1 MATSPPASAAASPA
15 PAAPASPSPS
25 PGSGSGAAPS
35 SAPRSEADFLAGA
48 PAAVDSLFERVDD
61 GSEAGESEDSGER
74 APASP
79 DAIFD
84 EIEQVLPDDV
94 REQFKQRLG
103 ALKTEAGRVKALA
116 EERRALA
123 TTSKHNGEAGQA
135 WMQLFGLALQQM
147 RAANIDTSQLEQY
160 AGGQGAAGGGE
171 GAGFDPGAGQDL
183 PAGDFDYV
191 ASAREAISEGLGD
204 TYWGQYNAA
213 RDEAESQ
220 LQVAQDLVEA
230 QHPSGEAALKAA
242 RERLRQIEQ
251 IHSRKVAAVAAH
263 PSRAAFD
270 HLQRRLAALEARGG
284 DQEQGQQFVSV
295 VTAGLRE
302 QSHAVDD
309 LGKPLWREGG
319 KFPFFRADGKAL
331 AELGQRM
338 IQPMAE
344 FWEKRGLDPSDPDD
358 FADAFHAVAGR
369 MGIST
374 QPSQAGPQEAVV
386 GRRGGGDPTLPGGA
400 SIPVAAVGRSPV
412 QSPESRRLAILEK
425 NRRGMREAG

>member
-1 MATSPPASAAASPA
+1 MATAPPASAAGSSPA

-25 PGSGSGAAPS
+25 SGGGSGAAPS

-48 PAAVDSLFERVDD
+48 PAPVDSLFESVDESGD
-61 GSEAGESEDSGER
+61 GSPEGEAPEKT
-74 APASP
+74 ASP

-84 EIEQVLPDDV
+84 EIESVLPDDV
-94 REQFKQRLG
+94 REQFKARLS

-116 EERRALA
+116 EERRQLA

-135 WMQLFGLALQQM
+135 WMQLFGVALQQM
-147 RAANIDTSQLEQY
+147 RQAGIDTSQLEQY
-160 AGGQGAAGGGE
+160 AGGQGQAPEGMGGF
-171 GAGFDPGAGQDL
+171 APGSEL
-183 PAGDFDYV
+183 PAGEFDYV
-191 ASAREAISEGLGD
+191 ASAREAISEGLGE

-213 RDEAESQ
+213 RDEAEAQ
-220 LQVAQDLVEA
+220 LQVAQDLVDA
-230 QHPSGEAALKAA
+230 QHPSGAESLKAA
-242 RERLRQIEQ
+242 RTRMRQIEQ
-251 IHSRKVAAVAAH
+251 IHARNVAAVAAH

-270 HLQRRLAALEARGG
+270 HLQKRLAALESRGG
-284 DQEQGQQFVSV
+284 EEQQGQQFVSV

-309 LGKPLWREGG
+309 LGKPIWREGG

-331 AELGQRM
+331 ADLGQRM

-344 FWEKRGLDPSDPDD
+344 FWEEYGLDPSDPKH
-358 FADAFHAVAGR
+358 FARAFHAIAGE

-374 QPSQAGPQEAVV
+374 QPSQAGPQEAVA